1 MANVNISQLPAVT
14 TMKGTDEFPIG
25 RDGTTTNKVTLD
37 QIQNYLTDRFQ
48 TLNTSISATGTSI
61 EFTGIPSTAKQVTVF
76 LDNVS
81 TSGSS
86 PIQIQLG
93 TSLGYT
99 ISGYKSNVTCG
110 ASTTS
115 ITSGIILLYT
125 SDSTYFCTST
135 IDINLFSGF
144 KYITSGT
151 SNLVNSIG
159 GQFVNT
165 GSNGGIVTLDNVLD
179 RIRITTV
186 TGGDTFDS
194 GTINIRWL

>member
-1 MANVNISQLPAVT
+1 MANIKISELPAASSLLNA
-14 TMKGTDEFPIG
+14 DEFPLNQG
-25 RDGTTTNKVTLD
+25 GTTKKSTIG

-48 TLNTSISATGTSI
+48 TLSTEVSATSTII
-61 EFTGIPSTAKQVTVF
+61 EFTGIPNTAKQITVF

-93 TSLGYT
+93 SSLGYT
-99 ISGYKSNVTCG
+99 ISGYKSNVTTG

-115 ITSGIILLYT
+115 ITSGIILLYI
-125 SDSTYFCTST
+125 SNQAYFCTST

-144 KYITSGT
+144 KYVTSGT
-151 SNLVNSIG
+151 SNLVNSVE

-165 GSNGGIVTLDNVLD
+165 GSNGGIVTLNNVLD
-179 RIRITTV
+179 RLRITTV
-186 TGGDTFDS
+186 NGTDTFDS